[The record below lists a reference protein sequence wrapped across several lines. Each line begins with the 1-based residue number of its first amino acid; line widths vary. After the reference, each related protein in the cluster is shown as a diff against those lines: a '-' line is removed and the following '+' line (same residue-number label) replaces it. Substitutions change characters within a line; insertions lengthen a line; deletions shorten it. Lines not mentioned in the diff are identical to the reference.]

1 MLAQGH
7 PPRAPELGALPNVT
21 LPVGTTLERAER
33 EVIEI
38 TLMHTRHNQKKAAE
52 ILGISAKTLYNKLR
66 DYGAMVAEE

>member
-1 MLAQGH
+1 
-7 PPRAPELGALPNVT
+7 VT

-38 TLMHTRHNQKKAAE
+38 TLMHTRHNQRKAAE